1 MKLEEKFYIY
11 ISIWIMIS
19 EIKWFSKEFIFWFFK
34 NNNKYKVF
42 EIVVMYIYFVLLEFG
57 KNEFYVDLSV

>member
-1 MKLEEKFYIY
+1 
-11 ISIWIMIS
+11 MIS